1 MLFSLLK
8 QSTGNMMGGGKGKNN
23 FLTLIIY
30 FLIALFINSLLVNLT
45 YNQVM
50 PKILSKSNPLG
61 YWDSMML
68 VILVMTLFH

>member
-8 QSTGNMMGGGKGKNN
+8 QTTNMTGGGKNKNV
-23 FLTLIIY
+23 FLTLVIY

-45 YNQVM
+45 YNKVM
-50 PKILSKSNPLG
+50 PKISPNSKSLD

-68 VILVMTLFH
+68 VILIMVLFH